1 MTNRKALKI
10 EIERS
15 ARLFLQ
21 YNVALFVKNKDISE
35 LSVTNEYGAVILRR
49 NTDKKSTKIVGFAVG
64 GEVDVEDMD
73 YANEDEDGEEYE
85 GGKAKRCKIK

>member
-1 MTNRKALKI
+1 MTN
-10 EIERS
+10 
-15 ARLFLQ
+15 
-21 YNVALFVKNKDISE
+21 
-35 LSVTNEYGAVILRR
+35 
-49 NTDKKSTKIVGFAVG
+49 KKSTKIVGFGVG